1 MSKSTK
7 SAELPPFLFNAWR
20 FGQHYEGV
28 AKRNEELDG
37 WTVSSLV
44 ESYFRFQLDTYNA
57 LQESRTRS
65 TPASLFSITAGN
77 ILEELNMSDNLE
89 ADVKAIAETVN
100 PATLIKLLRDPRS
113 TYRVVRAFHSLPPS
127 ATGAGSGQIERH
139 VIDIDEAILRNERYI
154 RSRSNSDNKDG
165 KYLVELN
172 ELCNLVKA
180 SPDGTYWVKFTR
192 KDPPR
197 GGFEFLDEYR
207 ARVMR
212 IQPTNEIFV
221 KAFDYI
227 TEGALRGLDWSNV
240 LVAGGKVL
248 STLIGASDVRDGD
261 IDIYLYG
268 LDVEQANRK
277 VKHIYKVWSDNL
289 PAANVEKLVVKNSK
303 TINLLPSYPHCR
315 VQIVLKLI
323 SSPTQVLLNFDL
335 DACAIAFDGSHV
347 LMLPRCARA
356 IETGYSVFTMD
367 LIWGHHLSER
377 RATQQSRVFKY
388 ADRGFGLRILP
399 SYAKSLEE
407 DDLEKLIPKDG
418 QKKVDDERAKDVWSK
433 WSQRDRKPDG
443 PKEPGLK
450 TLKRVAYLGRDY
462 VQRFYFGTTPLAV
475 FPNHPSRF
483 QDEDLDGG
491 DHEWDDETEW
501 GVHAHWDSEEAWNE
515 AFAKAERYNIA
526 RREAKKR
533 RKAAGE
539 APTGPLINLCE
550 MDTKA
555 MRNGLP
561 DGLEGLASFELFMRH
576 CEAWRLDFE
585 GLVW

>member
-1 MSKSTK
+1 MSESTK
-7 SAELPPFLFNAWR
+7 PAALPPFLFNAWR

-28 AKRNEELDG
+28 AKKNNELDD

-44 ESYFRFQLDTYNA
+44 EAYFKFQLDTYKA
-57 LQESRTRS
+57 LEESRTRKLS
-65 TPASLFSITAGN
+65 SSLFSITAGH
-77 ILEELNMSDNLE
+77 ILEELNNSDNLE
-89 ADVKAIAETVN
+89 ADVKAIAESVN
-100 PATLIKLLRDPRS
+100 PTTLQNLLRDPRS
-113 TYRVVRAFHSLPPS
+113 TYRVIRAFHSLPS
-127 ATGAGSGQIERH
+127 STTGTRSGQSERSM
-139 VIDIDEAILRNERYI
+139 IDVDESILRNERFV
-154 RSRSNSDNKDG
+154 RSRSNEENKDG
-165 KYLVELN
+165 KYLVGLN
-172 ELCNLVKA
+172 ELCNIVKA

-192 KDPPR
+192 KDPPK

-207 ARVMR
+207 DRVMR
-212 IQPTNEIFV
+212 MQPTNEIFV
-221 KAFDYI
+221 GAFEYI

-248 STLIGASDVRDGD
+248 STLTGACDVKESD

-268 LDVEQANRK
+268 LDVDQANRK

-289 PAANVEKLVVKNSK
+289 PAGSDKLVVKNSK

-315 VQIVLKLI
+315 VQIVLKLV

-367 LIWGHHLSER
+367 LIWGHHLNDR

-388 ADRGFGLRILP
+388 ADRGFGLRIVP
-399 SYAKSLEE
+399 SYVKSLEE
-407 DDLEKLIPKDG
+407 DDLERQTLKDG
-418 QKKVDDERAKDVWSK
+418 HKAVDDERANDVWSK
-433 WSQRDRKPDG
+433 WAQRDRKPDG

-450 TLKRVAYLGRDY
+450 TLKRIAYLGRDY

-483 QDEDLDGG
+483 QSEDPDGG
-491 DHEWDDETEW
+491 DHEWADETEW
-501 GVHAHWDSEEAWNE
+501 GVHAHWDSEEAWKE
-515 AFAKAERYNIA
+515 AFAKAEKYNIA
-526 RREAKKR
+526 KAELKR
-533 RKAAGE
+533 RKRAAGE
-539 APTGPLINLCE
+539 GPSGPTINLCE
-550 MDTKA
+550 MDTRA

-561 DGLEGLASFELFMRH
+561 DGLEGLAGFELFMRH
-576 CEAWRLDFE
+576 CEAYRLDFE
-585 GLVW
+585 GLAL